1 MKRYEYDVL
10 VIGAGPGGS
19 MVARYAARHGLRV
32 LLVEK
37 RPEIGVPV
45 RCAEGISRA
54 WMDEVEIEPQ
64 DRWIDAYM
72 DGAKIYSPDEKSV
85 VELTAEQAGN
95 EVGFVLNREY
105 FDKYLASLAAK
116 EGAEIWMKSPAI
128 EIIKEDGYIKGA
140 IIRKFGEKVEVRAK
154 IVIAADGFES
164 QVARWAGLNTV
175 LRERD
180 IVSCIQYRMTNIDI
194 EENFTHFFIGSC
206 APGGYVWIFPK
217 GKKEANVGI
226 GVALNKLK
234 HRGEVKKYMDEF
246 IEKHDYL
253 KKGSVIQIVTGAVS
267 TCPVPKKIVD
277 NGIMLV
283 GDAARLID
291 PITGGGIANA
301 CISGKYAG
309 EIAAKCIDN
318 PSRECLEEYQNMVQ
332 EKWGRKHL
340 RNWFVKEKLAALS
353 DDTLNKLMD
362 VISKEKIT
370 KISVRGILEAV
381 QKKYP
386 ELIEEFEDLL

>member
-19 MVARYAARHGLRV
+19 MAARYAARHGLKV
-32 LLVEK
+32 LMVEK

-54 WMDEVEIEPQ
+54 WMEEVEIEPQ
-64 DRWIDAYM
+64 EKWIDAYM

-105 FDKYLASLAAK
+105 FDKYLASLAAE
-116 EGAEIWMKSPAI
+116 EGAEIWLKSPAVD
-128 EIIKEDGYIKGA
+128 IIKEDGYVRGA
-140 IIRKFGEKVEVRAK
+140 IIRRFGEKVEVRAK

-164 QVARWAGLNTV
+164 QVARWAGINTV

-226 GVALNKLK
+226 GVSLNKLK
-234 HRGEVKKYMDEF
+234 NRGEVKKYMDEF

-253 KKGSVIQIVTGAVS
+253 KKGSTIQIVTGAVS
-267 TCPVPKKIVD
+267 VCPVPKKIVD

-301 CISGKYAG
+301 CISGKWAG
-309 EIAAKCIDN
+309 ETAAKCIEN
-318 PSRECLEEYQNMVQ
+318 PSKECLEEYQRRVK
-332 EKWGRKHL
+332 EKWERKHL
-340 RNWFVKEKLAALS
+340 RNWFVKEKLAQLD
-353 DDTLNKLMD
+353 DDTLNKLME
-362 VISKEKIT
+362 VISEEDLSD
-370 KISVRGILEAV
+370 ISVAAILEAV

>member
-19 MVARYAARHGLRV
+19 MAARYAARNGLKV
-32 LLVEK
+32 LLIEK

-54 WMDEVEIEPQ
+54 WLKEVEIDIQ
-64 DRWIDAYM
+64 KKWIDAEI

-85 VELTAEQAGN
+85 VTLSAEQAGN

-105 FDKYLASLAAK
+105 FDKYLAALAAK
-116 EGAEIWMKSPAI
+116 EGAEIWLKSPAI
-128 EIIKEDGYIKGA
+128 EIIKENGKVAGA
-140 IIRKFGEKVEVRAK
+140 IIRRFGELVEVRAK

-180 IVSCIQYRMTNIDI
+180 IVTCIQYRMTNIDI
-194 EENFTHFFIGSC
+194 DEKFTHFYIGSC
-206 APGGYVWIFPK
+206 APGGYLWIFPK
-217 GKKEANVGI
+217 GKGEANVGI
-226 GVALNKLK
+226 GVALNKIK
-234 HRGEVKKYMDEF
+234 DTGEAKKYLDRF
-246 IEKHDYL
+246 IENHPEL
-253 KKGSVIQIVTGAVS
+253 KKGGIVQIVTGAVS
-267 TCPVPKKIVD
+267 TCPVPKHLVD
-277 NGIMLV
+277 DGIMLV

-301 CISGKYAG
+301 ARSGKYAG
-309 EIAAKCIDN
+309 EIAAKCIEN
-318 PSRECLEEYQNMVQ
+318 PTKECLKEYEKKVH

-340 RNWFVKEKLAALS
+340 RNWYVKEKLASLD
-353 DDTLNKLMD
+353 DDTLNKLME
-362 VISKEKIT
+362 VISEVEMKD
-370 KISVRGILEAV
+370 ISVMAILEAV
-381 QKKYP
+381 QQKYP

>member
-19 MVARYAARHGLRV
+19 MAARYAARNGLKV
-32 LLVEK
+32 LMVEK
-37 RPEIGVPV
+37 RAEIGVPV
-45 RCAEGISRA
+45 RCAEGISRL
-54 WMDEVEIEPQ
+54 WMEEVEIEPQ
-64 DRWIDAYM
+64 EKWIDAYM
-72 DGAKIYSPDEKSV
+72 EGAKIYSPDEKSI

-105 FDKYLASLAAK
+105 FDKYLAALAADA
-116 EGAEIWMKSPAI
+116 GVEIWLKSPAV
-128 EIIKEDGYIKGA
+128 EIVKEDGYVKGA
-140 IIRKFGEKVEVRAK
+140 IVRKFGEKVEVRAK
-154 IVIAADGFES
+154 IIIAADGFES

-234 HRGEVKKYMDEF
+234 HKGEVKKYMDEF
-246 IEKHDYL
+246 IEKHSYL
-253 KKGSVIQIVTGAVS
+253 KKGSIIQIVTGAVS
-267 TCPVPKKIVD
+267 TCPVPKRIVD

-309 EIAAKCIDN
+309 EVAAKCIEN
-318 PSRECLEEYQNMVQ
+318 PSKECLQEYQEKVQ
-332 EKWGRKHL
+332 KRWGRKHL
-340 RNWFVKEKLAALS
+340 RNWFVKEKLASL
-353 DDTLNKLMD
+353 DDGTLNKLME
-362 VISKEKIT
+362 VISEENISE
-370 KISVRGILEAV
+370 ISVRGILEAV

>member
-19 MVARYAARHGLRV
+19 MAARYAARHGLKV
-32 LLVEK
+32 LMVEK

-64 DRWIDAYM
+64 EKWIDAYM

-105 FDKYLASLAAK
+105 FDKYLASLAAE
-116 EGAEIWMKSPAI
+116 EGAEIWLKSPAVD
-128 EIIKEDGYIKGA
+128 IIKEDGYVRGA
-140 IIRKFGEKVEVRAK
+140 IIRRFGEKVEVRAK

-164 QVARWAGLNTV
+164 QVARWAGINTV

-226 GVALNKLK
+226 GVSLNKLK
-234 HRGEVKKYMDEF
+234 NRGEVKKYMDEF

-253 KKGSVIQIVTGAVS
+253 KKGSTIQIVTGAVS
-267 TCPVPKKIVD
+267 VCPVPKKIVD

-301 CISGKYAG
+301 CISGKWAG
-309 EIAAKCIDN
+309 ETAAKCIDN
-318 PSRECLEEYQNMVQ
+318 PSKECLEEYQLRVK
-332 EKWGRKHL
+332 EKWERKHL
-340 RNWFVKEKLAALS
+340 RNWFVKEKLAQLD
-353 DDTLNKLMD
+353 DDTLNKLME
-362 VISKEKIT
+362 VISEEDLSD
-370 KISVRGILEAV
+370 ISVAAILEAV

>member
-19 MVARYAARHGLRV
+19 MAARYAARHGLKV
-32 LLVEK
+32 LLIEK

-64 DRWIDAYM
+64 EKWIDAEI

-85 VELTAEQAGN
+85 IKLSAEQAGN

-105 FDKYLASLAAK
+105 FDKYLASLAAE
-116 EGAEIWMKSPAI
+116 EGAEIWLKSPAV
-128 EIIKEDGYIKGA
+128 EIIKEDGYVRGA
-140 IIRKFGEKVEVRAK
+140 IVRRFGENVEVRAK
-154 IVIAADGFES
+154 IIIGADGFES
-164 QVARWAGLNTV
+164 QVARWAGINTV

-234 HRGEVKKYMDEF
+234 SRGEVKKYMDDF

-253 KKGSVIQIVTGAVS
+253 RKGSIIQIVTGAVS
-267 TCPVPKKIVD
+267 TCPVPKRIVD

-309 EIAAKCIDN
+309 EVAAKCIDN
-318 PSRECLEEYQNMVQ
+318 PSKECLEEYQNKVK
-332 EKWGRKHL
+332 ERWERKHL
-340 RNWFVKEKLAALS
+340 RNWFVKEKLADLS

-362 VISKEKIT
+362 VVSKENISE
-370 KISVRGILEAV
+370 ISVRAILEAV

>member
-19 MVARYAARHGLRV
+19 MAARYAARHGLKV
-32 LLVEK
+32 LLIEK

-64 DRWIDAYM
+64 EKWIDAEI
-72 DGAKIYSPDEKSV
+72 DGAKIYSPDEKSIIK
-85 VELTAEQAGN
+85 LSAEQAGN

-105 FDKYLASLAAK
+105 FDKYLASLSAQ
-116 EGAEIWMKSPAI
+116 EGAEIWLKSPAV
-128 EIIKEDGYIKGA
+128 EIIKEDGYVRGA
-140 IIRKFGEKVEVRAK
+140 VVRRFGEKVEVRAK
-154 IVIAADGFES
+154 IVIGADGFES

-217 GKKEANVGI
+217 GRKEANVGI

-234 HRGEVKKYMDEF
+234 SKGEVKKYMDDF
-246 IEKHDYL
+246 IEKHEYL
-253 KKGSVIQIVTGAVS
+253 KKGSIIQIVTGAVS
-267 TCPVPKKIVD
+267 TCPVPKRIVD

-309 EIAAKCIDN
+309 EIAAKCINN
-318 PSRECLEEYQNMVQ
+318 PSKECLEEYQNKVKERW
-332 EKWGRKHL
+332 EKKHL
-340 RNWFVKEKLAALS
+340 RNWFVKEKLAELS

-362 VISKEKIT
+362 VVSKEDISE
-370 KISVRGILEAV
+370 ISVRAILEAV

>member
-19 MVARYAARHGLRV
+19 MAARYAARHGLKV
-32 LLVEK
+32 LLIEK

-64 DRWIDAYM
+64 EKWIDAEI
-72 DGAKIYSPDEKSV
+72 DGAKIYSPDEKSIIK
-85 VELTAEQAGN
+85 LSAEQAGN

-105 FDKYLASLAAK
+105 FDKYLASLAAQ
-116 EGAEIWMKSPAI
+116 EGAEIWLKSPAV
-128 EIIKEDGYIKGA
+128 EIIKEDGYVRGA
-140 IIRKFGEKVEVRAK
+140 VVRRFGEKVEVRAK
-154 IVIAADGFES
+154 IVIGADGFES

-217 GKKEANVGI
+217 GRKEANVGI

-234 HRGEVKKYMDEF
+234 SKGEVKRYMDDF
-246 IEKHDYL
+246 IEKHEYL
-253 KKGSVIQIVTGAVS
+253 KKGSIIQIVTGAVS
-267 TCPVPKKIVD
+267 TCPVPKRIVD

-309 EIAAKCIDN
+309 EIAAKCINN
-318 PSRECLEEYQNMVQ
+318 PSKECLEEYQNKVKERW
-332 EKWGRKHL
+332 EKKHL
-340 RNWFVKEKLAALS
+340 RNWFVKEKLAELS

-362 VISKEKIT
+362 VVSKEDISE
-370 KISVRGILEAV
+370 ISVRAILEAV

>member
-19 MVARYAARHGLRV
+19 MAARYAARHGLKV
-32 LLVEK
+32 LLIEK

-64 DRWIDAYM
+64 EKWIDAEI

-85 VELTAEQAGN
+85 IKLSAEQAGN

-105 FDKYLASLAAK
+105 FDKYLASLAAQ
-116 EGAEIWMKSPAI
+116 EGAEIWLKSPAV
-128 EIIKEDGYIKGA
+128 EIIKEDGYVRGA
-140 IIRKFGEKVEVRAK
+140 VVRRFGEKVEVRAK
-154 IVIAADGFES
+154 IVIGADGFES

-217 GKKEANVGI
+217 GRKEANVGI

-234 HRGEVKKYMDEF
+234 SKGEVKKYMDDF
-246 IEKHDYL
+246 IEKHEYL
-253 KKGSVIQIVTGAVS
+253 KKGSIIQIVTGAVS
-267 TCPVPKKIVD
+267 TCPVPKRIVD

-309 EIAAKCIDN
+309 EIAAKCINN
-318 PSRECLEEYQNMVQ
+318 PSKECLEEYQNKVK
-332 EKWGRKHL
+332 ERWGKKHL
-340 RNWFVKEKLAALS
+340 RNWFVKEKLAELS

-362 VISKEKIT
+362 VVSKEDISE
-370 KISVRGILEAV
+370 ISVRAILEAV

>member
-19 MVARYAARHGLRV
+19 MAARYAARNGLKV
-32 LLVEK
+32 LLIEK

-54 WMDEVEIEPQ
+54 WLNEVEIDIQ
-64 DRWIDAYM
+64 KKWIDAEI

-85 VELTAEQAGN
+85 VTLSAEQAGN

-105 FDKYLASLAAK
+105 FDKYLAALAAK
-116 EGAEIWMKSPAI
+116 EGAEIWLKSPAI
-128 EIIKEDGYIKGA
+128 EIIKENGKVAGA
-140 IIRKFGEKVEVRAK
+140 IVRRFGEPVEVRAK

-180 IVSCIQYRMTNIDI
+180 IVTCIQYRMTNIDI
-194 EENFTHFFIGSC
+194 DEKFTHFYIGSC
-206 APGGYVWIFPK
+206 APGGYLWIFPK
-217 GKKEANVGI
+217 GKGEANVGI
-226 GVALNKLK
+226 GVALNKIK
-234 HRGEVKKYMDEF
+234 DTGEAKKYLDKF
-246 IEKHDYL
+246 IENHPEL
-253 KKGSVIQIVTGAVS
+253 KKGGIVQIVTGAVS
-267 TCPVPKKIVD
+267 TCPVPKHLVD
-277 NGIMLV
+277 DGIMLV

-301 CISGKYAG
+301 ARSGKYAG
-309 EIAAKCIDN
+309 EIAAKCIEN
-318 PSRECLEEYQNMVQ
+318 PTKECLKEYEKKVQ
-332 EKWGRKHL
+332 DKWGRKHL
-340 RNWFVKEKLAALS
+340 RNWYVKEKLASLD
-353 DDTLNKLMD
+353 DDTLNKLME
-362 VISKEKIT
+362 VISEVEMKD
-370 KISVRGILEAV
+370 ISVMAILEAV
-381 QKKYP
+381 QQKYP

>member
-19 MVARYAARHGLRV
+19 MAARYAARHGLRV

>member
-19 MVARYAARHGLRV
+19 MAARYAARHGLKV
-32 LLVEK
+32 LLIEK

-64 DRWIDAYM
+64 KKWIDAEIE
-72 DGAKIYSPDEKSV
+72 GAKIYSPDEKSV
-85 VELTAEQAGN
+85 IELSAEQAGN

-105 FDKYLASLAAK
+105 FDKHLASLAAQ
-116 EGAEIWMKSPAI
+116 EGAEIWLKSPAV
-128 EIIKEDGYIKGA
+128 EIIKEDGYVRGA
-140 IIRKFGEKVEVRAK
+140 IVRRFGEKVEVRAK
-154 IVIAADGFES
+154 IVIGADGFES

-234 HRGEVKKYMDEF
+234 NRGEVKKYMDEF

-253 KKGSVIQIVTGAVS
+253 KKGSIIQIVTGAVS
-267 TCPVPKKIVD
+267 TCPVPKRIVD

-309 EIAAKCIDN
+309 EVAAKCIDN
-318 PSRECLEEYQNMVQ
+318 PSKECLEEYQNKVKDRW
-332 EKWGRKHL
+332 EKKHL
-340 RNWFVKEKLAALS
+340 RNWFVKEKLAQLS

-362 VISKEKIT
+362 VLSGENISE
-370 KISVRGILEAV
+370 ISVAAILEAV

>member
-19 MVARYAARHGLRV
+19 MAARYAARNGLKV
-32 LLVEK
+32 LLIEK

-54 WMDEVEIEPQ
+54 WLKEVEIDIQ
-64 DRWIDAYM
+64 KKWIDAEI

-85 VELTAEQAGN
+85 VTLSAEQAGN

-105 FDKYLASLAAK
+105 FDKYLAALAAK
-116 EGAEIWMKSPAI
+116 EGAEIWLKSPAI
-128 EIIKEDGYIKGA
+128 EIIKENGKVAGA
-140 IIRKFGEKVEVRAK
+140 IIRRFGELVEVRAK

-180 IVSCIQYRMTNIDI
+180 IVTCIQYRMTNIDI
-194 EENFTHFFIGSC
+194 DEKFTHFYIGSC
-206 APGGYVWIFPK
+206 APGGYLWIFPK
-217 GKKEANVGI
+217 GKGEANVGI
-226 GVALNKLK
+226 GVALNKIK
-234 HRGEVKKYMDEF
+234 DTGEAKKYLDRF
-246 IEKHDYL
+246 IEKHPEL
-253 KKGSVIQIVTGAVS
+253 KKGGIVQIVTGAVS
-267 TCPVPKKIVD
+267 TCPIPKHLVD
-277 NGIMLV
+277 DGIMLV

-301 CISGKYAG
+301 ARSGKYAG
-309 EIAAKCIDN
+309 EIAAKCIEN
-318 PSRECLEEYQNMVQ
+318 PTKECLKEYEKKVQ
-332 EKWGRKHL
+332 DKWGRKHL
-340 RNWFVKEKLAALS
+340 RNWYVKEKLASLD
-353 DDTLNKLMD
+353 DDTLNKLME
-362 VISKEKIT
+362 VISEVEMKD
-370 KISVRGILEAV
+370 ISVMAILEAV
-381 QKKYP
+381 QQKYP

>member
-1 MKRYEYDVL
+1 MKKYEYDVL

-19 MVARYAARHGLRV
+19 MAARFAARHGLKV
-32 LLVEK
+32 LLIEK

-45 RCAEGISRA
+45 RCAEGISQA
-54 WMDEVEIEPQ
+54 WMKKVEIDPS
-64 DRWIDAYM
+64 DRWIDTRM
-72 DGAKIYSPDEKSV
+72 EGAKIYSPDERSII
-85 VELTAEQAGN
+85 ELSAEQAGN

-105 FDKYLASLAAK
+105 FDKYLASLAIK
-116 EGAEIWMKSPAI
+116 EGADIWLKSPAVD
-128 EIIKEDGYIKGA
+128 IIKEDGYVKGA
-140 IIRKFGEKVEVRAK
+140 IVRKFGERVEVRAK

-217 GKKEANVGI
+217 GEKEANVGI

-234 HRGEVKKYMDEF
+234 SKGEVKGYLDRF
-246 IEKHDYL
+246 IERHPYL
-253 KKGSVIQIVTGAVS
+253 KKGRILQIVTGAVS
-267 TCPVPKKIVD
+267 TCPVPKRIVD

-301 CISGKYAG
+301 CISGKWAG
-309 EIAAKCIDN
+309 EIAGKCIEN
-318 PSRECLEEYQNMVQ
+318 PSKECLKEYEEKVKK
-332 EKWGRKHL
+332 KWERKHL
-340 RNWFVKEKLAALS
+340 RNWFVKEKLAALD
-353 DDTLNKLMD
+353 DDTLNKLME
-362 VISKEKIT
+362 VISEEDIKE
-370 KISVRGILEAV
+370 ISVRAILEAV

-386 ELIEEFEDLL
+386 ELVEEFEELL

>member
-1 MKRYEYDVL
+1 MKRYDYDVL

-19 MVARYAARHGLRV
+19 MAARYAARHGLSV
-32 LLVEK
+32 LLIEK

-45 RCAEGISRA
+45 RCAEGISRS

-64 DRWIDAYM
+64 EHWIDAYM

-116 EGAEIWMKSPAI
+116 EGAEIWMKSPAV
-128 EIIKEDGYIKGA
+128 EIIKEDGYVKGA
-140 IIRKFGEKVEVRAK
+140 IVRKFGEKVEVRAK

-175 LRERD
+175 LREKD

-226 GVALNKLK
+226 GVSLNKLK
-234 HRGEVKKYMDEF
+234 SKGEVKKYMDEF

-267 TCPVPKKIVD
+267 TCPVPKRIVD

-318 PSRECLEEYQNMVQ
+318 PSKECLEEYQKMVK
-332 EKWGRKHL
+332 ERWGRKHL
-340 RNWFVKEKLAALS
+340 RNWFVKEKLASL
-353 DDTLNKLMD
+353 DDETLNKLMD
-362 VISKEKIT
+362 VISEENIKE
-370 KISVRGILEAV
+370 ISVRGILEAV